1 MSPLVKFQDSA
12 GPMCRVPVEDMIRV
26 LNIIAGFDAK
36 DPFTSTAVISGKLLS
51 KDEVSI
57 DAFKECRVGVL
68 HQVLENIENKSAN
81 SVGLVI
87 QQAIEDIVSLGATV
101 IDIEIPNLE
110 HYLDLS
116 FFM

>member
-12 GPMCRVPVEDMIRV
+12 GPMCRTVEDMIRV

-57 DAFKECRVGVL
+57 DAFKECRVGS
-68 HQVLENIENKSAN
+68 ITSGIRK
-81 SVGLVI
+81 
-87 QQAIEDIVSLGATV
+87 
-101 IDIEIPNLE
+101 
-110 HYLDLS
+110 Y
-116 FFM
+116 